1 MYICNLFTAEQ
12 LKKKKKQ
19 KKQWYNAAAV
29 VTQLKMLKITA
40 LKLFDRDPGV

>member
-12 LKKKKKQ
+12 PKKKKKKQ
-19 KKQWYNAAAV
+19 RYNAAAV